1 MLFILLDNLST
12 LRDKA
17 RPIIIIINMGIN
29 YISCWV
35 ILQSVATYLAYLYNN
50 MKGTRILSVS

>member
-17 RPIIIIINMGIN
+17 RPIFIINMGIN